1 MELSMNTTKCWSS
14 SVGTD
19 VPQEAL
25 HHYLKHEKCVFWF
38 SSFYRNATQK
48 KQRQNYTEMAL
59 EKKNFHFCSASYSEN
74 GGNMPRS
81 AKSSML

>member
-1 MELSMNTTKCWSS
+1 MNTTKSWSS
-14 SVGTD
+14 SVGTNAARGGESK
-19 VPQEAL
+19 P
-25 HHYLKHEKCVFWF
+25 YTTIWNMSIFWF

-48 KQRQNYTEMAL
+48 KQSQKYTEMAL
-59 EKKNFHFCSASYSEN
+59 KKSFHFCFTSYSEN